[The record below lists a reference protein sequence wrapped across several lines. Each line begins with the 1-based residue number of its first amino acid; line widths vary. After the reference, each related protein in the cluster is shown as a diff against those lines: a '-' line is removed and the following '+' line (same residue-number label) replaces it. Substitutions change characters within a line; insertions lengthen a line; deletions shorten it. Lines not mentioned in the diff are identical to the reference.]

1 MTDVAEFKNILS
13 SNSIIILSYHLS
25 ATSFADENYGIS
37 MTSLTLFYSDLLFPC
52 LCLSVSLTHIN
63 IHASF
68 KFQAPR
74 HLFYLIILSHFVS
87 FSYEYFYD
95 IISSEI
101 LSYLVC
107 SLRTSYSEI
116 LSHLNL
122 PSFNYFKFTIY
133 EMVLYVY
140 MYVCM
145 HTYAYRFW
153 FNNIIKS
160 LNGKSSY

>member
-1 MTDVAEFKNILS
+1 MNNISNILILPPS
-13 SNSIIILSYHLS
+13 SLRCCVKVV
-25 ATSFADENYGIS
+25 
-37 MTSLTLFYSDLLFPC
+37 SLLYLFCLYFC

-107 SLRTSYSEI
+107 SLRSSYSEI